1 MPYFLR
7 LMFLSRYAWTLTD
20 YWRVVLLDMDSL
32 VLGSFD
38 ALFRTDAS
46 LLYTCD
52 YNMMAQ
58 GVRAKLALQQEH
70 QEGAD
75 AAVRACPVQGGFAV
89 VSGNFQRR
97 VTSTKSH
104 FFPYSKLGGKIYL
117 AFLSDPCDWCFCT
130 R

>member
-1 MPYFLR
+1 M
-7 LMFLSRYAWTLTD
+7 
-20 YWRVVLLDMDSL
+20 VLLDMDSL

-38 ALFRTDAS
+38 ALFRMDAS

-58 GVRAKLALQQEH
+58 GVRAKLALQQEQ

-89 VSGNFQRR
+89 VRA
-97 VTSTKSH
+97 H
-104 FFPYSKLGGKIYL
+104 F
-117 AFLSDPCDWCFCT
+117 DENE